1 MINRIKWFL
10 LAITAVFLLFW
21 FVSIVR
27 VEFLTFRH
35 GAEFTLPD
43 DIAWYVGTLDSIKVL
58 EYTERSARVYFY
70 TRRGIGFDVHF
81 VRSRSESGWL
91 LETWRTVWSYTGT
104 AGSYVWPYY
113 HHSIEGRIILS
124 ILGIPY
130 TLLLSIICAIS
141 YEQRLKS
148 QCQSNWR
155 LTTIFVIKYILLS
168 LITIYI
174 LFWVL
179 SWTLMYFFL

>member
-1 MINRIKWFL
+1 MINRIKWFML
-10 LAITAVFLLFW
+10 VITAAFLLFW

-35 GAEFTLPD
+35 GDEFTLPD
-43 DIAWYVGTLDSIKVL
+43 DIAWYVGALDSIKVL

-81 VRSRSESGWL
+81 VRSRNENEWL
-91 LETWRTVWSYTGT
+91 LETWRTAWSYTGT

-130 TLLLSIICAIS
+130 ALLLSIICAIS
-141 YEQRLKS
+141 YEQHLKKQS
-148 QCQSNWR
+148 QSDW
-155 LTTIFVIKYILLS
+155 LATIVVVKYILLS
-168 LITIYI
+168 LIIIYI

-179 SWTLMYFFL
+179 SWVIMFWLI